1 MTTTFYYTLL
11 LSQVQLKLNLAFI
24 HLSTFTLWNSSSG
37 GEGSFIN
44 FLINL
49 HFDFFSAQRYSAI
62 NSYFAGQKKMSKVDK
77 IYKPKLSRQTLPVF
91 TARISAGFPSPAAD
105 YEEGKLDLNKHLIK
119 NPPAT
124 FFVRVSGDSMEGA
137 GIHDGD
143 LLIVDRS
150 VEPKSGKVVIA
161 VLNGE
166 LTVKRLRIS
175 RGKYSLEPENKNYSI
190 QKITKDMEFE
200 VWGVVTN
207 VIHPL

>member
-1 MTTTFYYTLL
+1 MTFLLAGCILRERTFA
-11 LSQVQLKLNLAFI
+11 VEAEMIKA
-24 HLSTFTLWNSSSG
+24 
-37 GEGSFIN
+37 
-44 FLINL
+44 
-49 HFDFFSAQRYSAI
+49 
-62 NSYFAGQKKMSKVDK
+62 DK
-77 IYKPKLSRQTLPVF
+77 IFKPKLSKQSLPVF

-124 FFVRVSGDSMEGA
+124 FFVKVTGDSMEGA

-150 VEPKSGKVVIA
+150 IEPKSGKVVIA
-161 VLNGE
+161 VLDGQ
-166 LTVKRLRIS
+166 LTVKRLRIY
-175 RGKYSLEPENKNYSI
+175 RGKYSLEPENTKYPV